1 MVKFEWEENL
11 DLLITCGFDAYV
23 LYLSVDLFK
32 KIKDRKETILE
43 LDTLRNTIYVVLGLN
58 IFLLVTELAYL
69 LKSKEKMMIDL
80 FTLTLID
87 LILTITYII
96 ILQKLEDFYK
106 DKNYDKSTQYAKI
119 LIGVDS
125 CSILVSLVGAIL
137 PSLKKL

>member
-1 MVKFEWEENL
+1 
-11 DLLITCGFDAYV
+11 
-23 LYLSVDLFK
+23 
-32 KIKDRKETILE
+32 
-43 LDTLRNTIYVVLGLN
+43 
-58 IFLLVTELAYL
+58 
-69 LKSKEKMMIDL
+69 MIDL